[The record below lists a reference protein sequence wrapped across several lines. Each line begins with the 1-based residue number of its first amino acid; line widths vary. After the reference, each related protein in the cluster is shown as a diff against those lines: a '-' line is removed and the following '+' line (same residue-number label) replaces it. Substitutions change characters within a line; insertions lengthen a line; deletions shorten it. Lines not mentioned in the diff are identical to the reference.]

1 LSLSEHLKSWIIYKN
16 MFNKKL
22 KNRLASLE
30 EYLGVRYSREN
41 DNLYADEHIET
52 DFSLIKT
59 INKRIDNLEGKKK

>member
-1 LSLSEHLKSWIIYKN
+1 

-30 EYLGVRYSREN
+30 EYLGIRYSRGN

-52 DFSLIKT
+52 DYSLFKE
-59 INKRIDNLEGKKK
+59 INKRIDKLEGKKK

>member
-1 LSLSEHLKSWIIYKN
+1 